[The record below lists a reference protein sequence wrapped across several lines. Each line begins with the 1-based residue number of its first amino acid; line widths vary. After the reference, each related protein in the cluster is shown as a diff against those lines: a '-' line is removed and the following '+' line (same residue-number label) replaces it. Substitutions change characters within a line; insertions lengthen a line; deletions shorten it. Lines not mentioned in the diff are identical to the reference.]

1 MADKKDGGLLNGLLG
16 AAAVAG
22 AATVI
27 SKLEKEAKEEGKD
40 ILDVAKE
47 KVGDIIEDAK
57 SGELAADAKGFVEN
71 ISDKIEDVIEDAK
84 TGDLA
89 KNLQEKAKDVI
100 EDVQTSYLKNILKM
114 KNF

>member
-1 MADKKDGGLLNGLLG
+1 MPKMKSHGGLLNGLLG

-57 SGELAADAKGFVEN
+57 SGELTNKVSDAIDKVT
-71 ISDKIEDVIEDAK
+71 DKIEDVVHEYCWHYKRGQIF
-84 TGDLA
+84 
-89 KNLQEKAKDVI
+89 
-100 EDVQTSYLKNILKM
+100 S
-114 KNF
+114 